1 MKKSIITLL
10 TVSLLTPSAV
20 TFADE
25 LTRDPGEIVA
35 QPHKVSDTPV
45 DDPSTV
51 PGEIVSQPHKVSD
64 APSDTLQKDGTFVIE
79 KAKEVPFDVVYT
91 EDASVA
97 EGEEVVIAE
106 GVTGI
111 VEVLDYA
118 EVTNGKV
125 TNTWTEEVVIRH
137 SEPRVIG
144 LHPNDPRLPKLQPMP
159 EPNVDPGFSIQ
170 DDTPISIPE
179 DNDPAF
185 SVEQP
190 ADEKPL
196 ANKTVTPATTVAE
209 TKTATLP
216 ATGDSQS
223 TLPLIGLMLLAS
235 LAVFT
240 RKRA

>member
-1 MKKSIITLL
+1 M
-10 TVSLLTPSAV
+10 
-20 TFADE
+20 
-25 LTRDPGEIVA
+25 A
-35 QPHKVSDTPV
+35 QPHKVSDT
-45 DDPSTV
+45 
-51 PGEIVSQPHKVSD
+51 
-64 APSDTLQKDGTFVIE
+64 PSDTLQKDGTFLIE
-79 KAKEVPFDVVYT
+79 KVKEVPFDVVYT

-111 VEVLDYA
+111 VEVLDYT

-159 EPNVDPGFSIQ
+159 EPMLTLDSPSKT
-170 DDTPISIPE
+170 TPISIPE